1 MKANYG
7 VFIRDKDGTL
17 RDRINDFSSL
27 SILDTLNAVGS
38 WNMSSMTAEPC
49 PLKPGMGII
58 VSRNNVFCYSG
69 IVEQIQ
75 DVYDTSKGLYQW
87 QVQGVGDLGYLNR
100 RICYVDPATG
110 RTDQIDHYTDT
121 GKLSEV
127 VERLI
132 AKNIGPDALPDRKET
147 IIESNVNAI
156 NEHAYGPD
164 VSAYLR
170 FQNLLDAV
178 KALCVS
184 NLYNF
189 RPVWDEARSKL
200 YYEVFLGRDLTN
212 AIVFTEQLNNITESE
227 RLAVV
232 PEGNFILA
240 GGVGELTERTFATA
254 QNDDS
259 IGNWGRIEVFQDVRN
274 QYDVDSY
281 VEEVLVKKS
290 EGTSGYSVTA
300 SDADNAPQYG
310 IDYRIG
316 DYVSMKI
323 EDQYISAQV
332 QQCQIDVSD
341 GVETLSPK
349 FGTVALG
356 RFKSIYSQLDN
367 LRADVNELLGTEIE

>member
-7 VFIRDKDGTL
+7 VFIRESNGRL
-17 RDRINDFSSL
+17 ADRINDFSSL
-27 SILDTLNAVGS
+27 SILDTLNDVGS
-38 WNMSSMTAEPC
+38 WSMSSTTQTPC
-49 PLKPGMGII
+49 PFKPGMGII

-69 IVEQIQ
+69 VVDQIQ
-75 DVYDTSKGLYQW
+75 DVYDTSKGLYEW

-110 RTDQIDHYTDT
+110 HTDQIDHYTDT
-121 GKLSEV
+121 GTLSEV

-132 AKNIGPDALPDRKET
+132 SRNIGRDALPDRQEA
-147 IIESNVNAI
+147 IIESNENAI

-170 FQNLLDAV
+170 FQNLLVAV
-178 KALCVS
+178 NALCTA
-184 NLYNF
+184 NLYAV
-189 RPVWDEARSKL
+189 RPVWDEEKSKL
-200 YYEVFLGRDLTN
+200 FYEVFLGRDLTN

-227 RLAVV
+227 RLAVA
-232 PEGNFILA
+232 PEANYILA

-259 IGNWGRIEVFQDVRN
+259 ISDWGRIEVFQDVRN
-274 QYDVDSY
+274 QHDVDSY
-281 VEEVLVKKS
+281 VEEVLIKKS

-323 EDQYISAQV
+323 GDQYISAQV

-341 GVETLSPK
+341 GIETLSPK